1 MFAAVKDI
9 KNFLPLAAAAIN
21 VGVVLRALEFLRV
34 YLNSNVTYSGFSTFS
49 CSLFIF
55 WSSCLSFKVTMAL
68 DLMSSFIEPI
78 SNDTTFFTT
87 ISEQNLPFLE
97 TLDTNS
103 PKRVKREL
111 FTSEHEEIQSNF
123 V

>member
-55 WSSCLSFKVTMAL
+55 
-68 DLMSSFIEPI
+68 
-78 SNDTTFFTT
+78 
-87 ISEQNLPFLE
+87 
-97 TLDTNS
+97 
-103 PKRVKREL
+103 
-111 FTSEHEEIQSNF
+111 
-123 V
+123 